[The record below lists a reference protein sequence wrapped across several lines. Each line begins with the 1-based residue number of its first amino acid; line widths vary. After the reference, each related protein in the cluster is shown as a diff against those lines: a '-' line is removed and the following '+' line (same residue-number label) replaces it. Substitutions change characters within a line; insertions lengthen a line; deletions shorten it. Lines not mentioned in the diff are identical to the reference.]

1 MGYVYSLTCTGCNYE
16 TDLTLGP
23 TLYHFNHEG
32 KINDSL
38 KSDLGLYYCRD
49 CENFEIIFLGKANK
63 SWELEDLEKNLIK
76 LQTKQKSTNS
86 LKFITLIYLYF
97 KIQKSINEIEKE
109 QIKIKYK
116 ENSIFWELANV
127 QPKCLTCQGDNIDF
141 ENGKFKS
148 FPEQTNTKH
157 KCGGFLKLRRT
168 IHFQQR
174 TPDEVTYDINGLV
187 LHRSNTD

>member
-1 MGYVYSLTCTGCNYE
+1 MYSVTCTGCNYA

-23 TLYHFNHEG
+23 TIYHFSHEG

-49 CENFEIIFLGKANK
+49 CENFEIILLGKADK

-76 LQTKQKSTNS
+76 LQIKQKNTSN
-86 LKFITLIYLYF
+86 LNFINLIFLHF
-97 KIQKSINEIEKE
+97 KIQKLIKEIEEEK
-109 QIKIKYK
+109 IKIKYK

-127 QPKCLTCQGDNIDF
+127 KPKCLTCQGDNIDF

-157 KCGGFLKLRRT
+157 KCGGYLKLYRT
-168 IHFQQR
+168 MHFQQR
-174 TPDEVTYDINGLV
+174 TPDEITYDINGVV
-187 LHRSNTD
+187 LNKSNTN